1 MGCST
6 CTIPQ
11 HTCNNQIPKG
21 TKHVPI
27 DHTRPTNRVIPEEL
41 IVAEAGVIRV
51 PEAEAK
57 IAPEAGEDP
66 HTEEAGDNDVS
77 VHMKLTQT

>member
-1 MGCST
+1 VVAG
-6 CTIPQ
+6 
-11 HTCNNQIPKG
+11 
-21 TKHVPI
+21 VEEPI
-27 DHTRPTNRVIPEEL
+27 A
-41 IVAEAGVIRV
+41 AEAGVIRV

-77 VHMKLTQT
+77 VHMKLTQI